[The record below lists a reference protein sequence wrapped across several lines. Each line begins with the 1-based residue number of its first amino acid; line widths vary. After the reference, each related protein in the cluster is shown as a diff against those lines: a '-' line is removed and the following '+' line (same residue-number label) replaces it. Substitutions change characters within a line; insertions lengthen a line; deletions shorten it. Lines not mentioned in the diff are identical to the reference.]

1 MLLPTNGNHAEITEG
16 DLELDTDEDDQ
27 VERKERP
34 SVLEGVPLA
43 VQEAWVCE
51 DLCFVLKV
59 RVTSAGTARYQADS
73 SLLRLRRAFR
83 VKSSAIIRIMI
94 RSTRLAGSEV

>member
-1 MLLPTNGNHAEITEG
+1 MLLPTNGNHAEIAEG
-16 DLELDTDEDDQ
+16 DVDIDTDEDDP

-34 SVLEGVPLA
+34 SVLKGVPLA

-59 RVTSAGTARYQADS
+59 RVTAAWTARNQADS
-73 SLLRLRRAFR
+73 SLLRLRRGFR
-83 VKSSAIIRIMI
+83 VKSSTIIRIMI
-94 RSTRLAGSEV
+94 RSTRLAGSEA